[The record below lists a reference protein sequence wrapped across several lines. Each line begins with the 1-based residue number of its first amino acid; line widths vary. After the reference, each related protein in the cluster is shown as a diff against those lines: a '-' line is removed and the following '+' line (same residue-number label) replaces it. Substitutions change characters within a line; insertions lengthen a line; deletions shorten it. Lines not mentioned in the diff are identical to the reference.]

1 MPLCPFS
8 APVAITGHYS
18 GHFSATHSPS
28 FSWSQVAARVISM
41 APPSWQDPGSSE
53 EPAEGGCDEREKGG
67 RGKAD
72 QGGRQVCCK
81 LGEHQF
87 SVLLSASRCARIW

>member
-1 MPLCPFS
+1 
-8 APVAITGHYS
+8 
-18 GHFSATHSPS
+18 
-28 FSWSQVAARVISM
+28 M

-81 LGEHQF
+81 LGEHTCVAAPGP
-87 SVLLSASRCARIW
+87 SGDPWHLWSLLQPVGSLVAACELFAEARGT